1 MDEKELCQ
9 DPTPGHSSQSVTS
22 TLRWEVGGGGG
33 AGRGGEYTVGL
44 TLRCGLIEQK
54 LRMVLCRAQ
63 ALIADTRPGGITGLV
78 G

>member
-33 AGRGGEYTVGL
+33 GEGRGVYRRPNTSVWADRAKATHGTVSCSG
-44 TLRCGLIEQK
+44 
-54 LRMVLCRAQ
+54 
-63 ALIADTRPGGITGLV
+63 ADR
-78 G
+78 